1 MYNNVGNKIKVLAQ
15 VVGWLCFVAG
25 IIAWIVLLACGE
37 QIGWAVL
44 GSGVLALVSSWF
56 LYGFGQM
63 VDDIHEMRGNEP
75 ASIPTP
81 EEPTSKPVVEQKNA
95 VVIEPKKMSKAEE
108 KDESMAT
115 HNCPKCGAKNPISR
129 VFCKECGERLS

>member
-44 GSGVLALVSSWF
+44 GSGVLALVSLWVWSDGRGYERIAYH
-56 LYGFGQM
+56 YG
-63 VDDIHEMRGNEP
+63 R
-75 ASIPTP
+75 
-81 EEPTSKPVVEQKNA
+81 EQ
-95 VVIEPKKMSKAEE
+95 V
-108 KDESMAT
+108 
-115 HNCPKCGAKNPISR
+115 
-129 VFCKECGERLS
+129 